1 MTLLSSSAQR
11 PQQLDLATLNVAREV
26 VAKALQNQVCT
37 WEQDAD
43 DAAAQ
48 GDYRSAQQF
57 KDWAFAGDI
66 AVHTASMAVG
76 ALILDTLD
84 ALSVVEDARIV
95 QLPEVQRSAH
105 DRFLDALTT
114 EVASQQPAP

>member
-37 WEQDAD
+37 WEQDAA
-43 DAAAQ
+43 DAAAR
-48 GDYRSAQQF
+48 GEYRSASQF
-57 KDWAFAGDI
+57 RDWAFASDL

-84 ALSVVEDARIV
+84 ALSVVEDARTV